1 MHLTAYEMIENA
13 KKGLHRGKGGKHF
26 ISNMVKYVRYSKK
39 NDDRTV
45 YPRSCQELSHF
56 TVSRKKMVK
65 TTFYISA
72 ILVAWSV
79 FEPPFLNKSI

>member
-1 MHLTAYEMIENA
+1 MMIEQFIL
-13 KKGLHRGKGGKHF
+13 GLARNF
-26 ISNMVKYVRYSKK
+26 QSKTIFLILQF
-39 NDDRTV
+39 TV
-45 YPRSCQELSHF
+45 HF

-65 TTFYISA
+65 TSFYISA

>member
-39 NDDRTV
+39 MMIEQFILGLARNFQSKTIFLILQF
-45 YPRSCQELSHF
+45 QE
-56 TVSRKKMVK
+56 RK
-65 TTFYISA
+65 
-72 ILVAWSV
+72 W
-79 FEPPFLNKSI
+79 